1 VATMTSAKDKYSRKT
16 GPGSP
21 AVAKYNGAKGRM
33 KTNWRAGMNGFL
45 GQPVSG
51 AVAAAYDAGVDA
63 ADYRGGDPDKWQ
75 RNYLAAMT
83 GG

>member
-1 VATMTSAKDKYSRKT
+1 MATLASAREKYARKT

-21 AVAKYNGAKGRM
+21 AVAKFNAAKGRM
-33 KTNWRAGMNGFL
+33 KTNFRSGMNHFM

-63 ADYRGGDPDKWQ
+63 AQYGGGDPDKWQ